1 MSKNRN
7 QHVVPRNGGWAVQA
21 AGAARASSVHDTQ
34 AEAIA
39 RGRKA
44 ARNQQSELLIH
55 GRDGLIRDRDS
66 HGRDP
71 HPPKG

>member
-1 MSKNRN
+1 
-7 QHVVPRNGGWAVQA
+7 
-21 AGAARASSVHDTQ
+21 
-34 AEAIA
+34 
-39 RGRKA
+39 
-44 ARNQQSELLIH
+44 LIH